1 MGHRTGQHQDGQ
13 LWRAT
18 AAAATVRFVDGLD
31 PIGATG
37 TGHRPAAG
45 DLPADRRNTLPG
57 WLLEPIGLY
66 VSLLNNCVYC
76 VDHHAVGLARE
87 PADQGAADAIVSAQ
101 RDAAATG
108 ADVWASLATR
118 NGSYFAT
125 RAGSPSIP

>member
-1 MGHRTGQHQDGQ
+1 MGWIPLVPPEQ
-13 LWRAT
+13 
-18 AAAATVRFVDGLD
+18 
-31 PIGATG
+31 ATG
-37 TGHRPAAG
+37 RQRETYRRIAG
-45 DLPADRRNTLPG
+45 NTLPG
-57 WLLEPIGLY
+57 WLLEPIGVY
-66 VSLLNNCVYC
+66 VSLLNNCAYC